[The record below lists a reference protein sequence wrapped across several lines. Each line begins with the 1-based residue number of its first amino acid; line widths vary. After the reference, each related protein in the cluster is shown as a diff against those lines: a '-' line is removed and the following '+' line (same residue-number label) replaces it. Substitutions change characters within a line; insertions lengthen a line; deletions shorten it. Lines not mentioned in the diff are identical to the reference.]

1 MSRSRRR
8 NIRTRSSVSRVPEG
22 KSSVAVAKS
31 VLSRYLDPEVLSRV
45 ADRHISPR
53 GLVMGNLAGAHKS
66 PLSGFAVEFAGHREY
81 VPGDDPKHIDW
92 RVYFTRE
99 KYFIKQYEMET
110 NFVCHLLLDVS
121 ASMRYGDDEQQKLL
135 YAAQMATTLGYSVI
149 RQSDKVSLA
158 TFDERILGFV
168 QPSNSMGQVVRM
180 TNHLDEIQPVHKTRM
195 AECLTE
201 LTGRM
206 KRREIVMVF
215 SDFFT
220 DLDALEKA
228 LQRMRYNRHEVVL
241 FQVMHNDELTFSF
254 NGMIKFVGL
263 EVPQELLTQP
273 DELRQGYLRAMN
285 RFNDRFEEICQRNRV
300 ERVLVDTSR
309 DMGEVFVN
317 YLNQRSLL
325 NRGR

>member
-1 MSRSRRR
+1 M
-8 NIRTRSSVSRVPEG
+8 
-22 KSSVAVAKS
+22 AKS
-31 VLSRYLDPEVLSRV
+31 VLSRYLDPEVLSRM
-45 ADRHISPR
+45 ADRHIEPR

-66 PLSGFAVEFAGHREY
+66 PLAGFAVEFASHREY

-92 RVYFTRE
+92 RVYFTRD

-110 NFVCHLLLDVS
+110 NFVCHLVIDCS
-121 ASMRYGDDEQQKLL
+121 ASMRYGEDREQKLL
-135 YAAQMATTLGYSVI
+135 YAAQMATTLGYSII

-158 TFDERILGFV
+158 TFDDRLRGFI
-168 QPSNSMGQVVRM
+168 QPSNSMAQVVRM
-180 TNHLDEIQPVHKTRM
+180 TDHLDEIEPVEKTRL

-201 LTGRM
+201 LVGRM

-220 DLDALEKA
+220 DLDALEAA

-241 FQVMHNDELTFSF
+241 FQVMHHDELAFEFS
-254 NGMIKFVGL
+254 GMIKFQGL
-263 EVPQELLTQP
+263 EASEELLAQP
-273 DELRQGYLRAMN
+273 EDLRRGYLQAVE
-285 RFNDRFEEICQRNRV
+285 RFNGRFEEICQRNGV

-309 DMGEVFVN
+309 SMGEVFVD
-317 YLNQRSLL
+317 YLNKRSLL